1 MANSVGGMS
10 AGVGTSITTRGATL
24 PFQAASPHGW
34 LAPISMVRTA
44 QTGYPYSPN
53 SARPASGQTWPRG
66 PKSHG

>member
-10 AGVGTSITTRGATL
+10 AGKGMAMVARGVSV
-24 PFQAASPHGW
+24 PFQATSPHGW
-34 LAPISMVRTA
+34 LPPIIVIRTP

-53 SARPASGQTWPRG
+53 SARSAVGQTWPRG